1 MGFYVRKGFNF
12 GPLRVNFSKSGIG
25 LSLGVKGLRFSAGPN
40 GSYVHAGRKGVY
52 YKQKLPEIGESKNM
66 LRLSWPLLTILA
78 IVIAGIYFYLQAGG
92 DVSVMKVLL
101 WQQLTNWS

>member
-1 MGFYVRKGFNF
+1 MSKGCVLVPDRTGNF
-12 GPLRVNFSKSGIG
+12 
-25 LSLGVKGLRFSAGPN
+25 
-40 GSYVHAGRKGVY
+40 VHAGRKGVY
-52 YKQKLPEIGESKNM
+52 YKQTLPEIGESKNM

-92 DVSVMKVLL
+92 DISVMKGLL

>member
-1 MGFYVRKGFNF
+1 
-12 GPLRVNFSKSGIG
+12 
-25 LSLGVKGLRFSAGPN
+25 
-40 GSYVHAGRKGVY
+40 
-52 YKQKLPEIGESKNM
+52 M

-92 DVSVMKVLL
+92 DISVMKGLL

>member
-1 MGFYVRKGFNF
+1 M
-12 GPLRVNFSKSGIG
+12 
-25 LSLGVKGLRFSAGPN
+25 SLGVKGLRFSAGPN
-40 GSYVHAGRKGVY
+40 GNFVHAGRKGVY

-78 IVIAGIYFYLQAGG
+78 IVIAGVYFYLQAGG
-92 DVSVMKVLL
+92 DINVMKGLL

>member
-12 GPLRVNFSKSGIG
+12 GPLRVNFSKSGI
-25 LSLGVKGLRFSAGPN
+25 
-40 GSYVHAGRKGVY
+40 
-52 YKQKLPEIGESKNM
+52 SKNM

-92 DVSVMKVLL
+92 DISVMKSLL